1 MLKSLVIA
9 AALAATALP
18 AFAASVTVDISGLD
32 AKAAHAKIE
41 QAAIAACRVAMNEES
56 PVAQYYD
63 HDQCISEAVSA
74 AETKLIQSNRTLAKL

>member
-18 AFAASVTVDISGLD
+18 TFAESVTVNISGLD

-41 QAAIAACRVAMNEES
+41 KAAEDACRVAMSEES
-56 PVAQYYD
+56 SVAQYYD
-63 HDQCISEAVSA
+63 HAACVGDAVST
-74 AETKLIQSNRTLAKL
+74 AETKLSESNRTMAKL

>member
-9 AALAATALP
+9 AALAATAAP
-18 AFAASVTVDISGLD
+18 TFAASVTVNISGLD

-41 QAAIAACRVAMNEES
+41 RAAEDACRVAMSEES

-63 HDQCISEAVSA
+63 HAACVSEAVST
-74 AETKLIQSNRTLAKL
+74 AETKLAQSNRTLAKL

>member
-18 AFAASVTVDISGLD
+18 TFAASVTVNISGLD

-41 QAAIAACRVAMNEES
+41 KAAEAACRMAMSEES

-63 HDQCISEAVSA
+63 HAACVTDAIST
-74 AETKLIQSNRTLAKL
+74 AETKLAESNRTMAKL

>member
-18 AFAASVTVDISGLD
+18 TFAASVTVNISGLD

-41 QAAIAACRVAMNEES
+41 KAAVDACRVAMNEES
-56 PVAQYYD
+56 SVAQYYD
-63 HDQCISEAVSA
+63 RSACITETVAATEA
-74 AETKLIQSNRTLAKL
+74 KLAQSNQTLAKL